1 MKIGNNEIQKIYVGS
16 VEITKAYAGSD
27 LVYENTPTPTGYTLP
42 DVSYLC
48 NYNAVDFDDDLQ
60 TFYRS
65 ENTQS
70 LNKDLTRTYG
80 SGTLALDGRK
90 VAINSNWSSAI
101 SYANA
106 SGNPFNINSNNQD
119 LTVIYKAAP
128 KSGTYDNQ
136 NNIIGNRGS
145 NTTYNWM
152 VRVMSFHNSVG
163 EQMQFTPS
171 VSPQTIVIRVHNG
184 DGERY
189 CVESEQ
195 IATQTGMDFSKQ
207 AASVGFFA
215 GFGNAFTEP
224 FKGDFYWLYVSRE
237 VLTDAQV
244 QQVIDYN
251 EHKEH
256 IEPDPS
262 EFLTKYFTVKALAS
276 GNITWAPSGTVEYS
290 VNEGTWNTWD
300 NTNGLAVSTND
311 EVRFRSTAN
320 TNYNGKTL
328 RVSGNYKV
336 EGNIM
341 SLLYGDNFSGQ
352 TTISTDL
359 AFSGLLAGPNA
370 YQNNTTL
377 LSAKNLVLP
386 ATTLSTQ
393 CYSMMFR
400 NATNLKSCPM
410 ELPATTLP
418 NYAYSEMFLK
428 CSSLTSTPIIS
439 ATTFGSYS
447 CKQMFA
453 NCTSLTTAPELT
465 VNTLSADYALNG
477 LFSGC
482 TSLSSISNIHLNAT
496 TLKNNCYASMFVG
509 CKNLRTT
516 IDLPA
521 TTLTNNCYQQ
531 MFMNCSGLTSTMV
544 LSATT
549 LANNCYTSMFE
560 GCKGLTQAPELPATT
575 LKSSCYSN
583 MFAGCT
589 SLTSTPTIS
598 ATTMASSA
606 CTAMFSGC
614 TSLTTAQVPSA
625 TNLSIGCYNGMF
637 KGCTSL
643 TTAPALPATAIATR
657 CYSGMFEGCTGL
669 NVAPTLSVTYLLQG
683 CYVNMFKGCTSL
695 TTAPA
700 LPATGFAG
708 PDVYWSMFEG
718 CTSLTTAPE
727 LSATTLTNN
736 CYKAMFSGCTNLS
749 YVKCLATNISAT
761 DCTTNWLN
769 GVSATGTFVKDPGM
783 SSWTAGASGIP
794 SGWTIQN

>member
-27 LVYENTPTPTGYTLP
+27 VVYENTPAPTGYTLP

-48 NYNAVDFDDDLQ
+48 NYNAVDFDDDTQ

-90 VAINSNWSSAI
+90 VAINSNWSSTI

-128 KSGTYDNQ
+128 LAGTYDNQ

-215 GFGNAFTEP
+215 GFGNALTEP

-256 IEPDPS
+256 IEPTPVDYS
-262 EFLTKYFTVKALAS
+262 KEYFTIKALS
-276 GNITWAPSGTVEYS
+276 GGTISWAPSGTVEYS

-311 EVRFRSTAN
+311 EVRFRSTGN
-320 TNYNGKTL
+320 TTYNGKTI
-328 RVSGNYKV
+328 RCTGNYDV
-336 EGNIM
+336 QGNIM

-352 TTISTDL
+352 TTISTDY
-359 AFSGLLAGPNA
+359 AFVALLAGPNA

-377 LSAKNLVLP
+377 QNAGNLVLP
-386 ATTLSTQ
+386 ATTLSEY
-393 CYSMMFR
+393 CYQMLFQ
-400 NATNLKSCPM
+400 NAINLRTAPA
-410 ELPATTLP
+410 ELPATTLG
-418 NYAYSEMFLK
+418 NYAYSEMFKK
-428 CSSLTSTPIIS
+428 CSSLTSGPIIS
-439 ATTFGSYS
+439 ATTFGRTS
-447 CKQMFA
+447 CKEMFA
-453 NCTSLTTAPELT
+453 SCTSLTTAPELI
-465 VNTLSADYALNG
+465 VNTLLGDNNLNG
-477 LFSGC
+477 MFSGC

-496 TLKNNCYASMFVG
+496 TLRNNCY
-509 CKNLRTT
+509 
-516 IDLPA
+516 
-521 TTLTNNCYQQ
+521 Y
-531 MFMNCSGLTSTMV
+531 
-544 LSATT
+544 
-549 LANNCYTSMFE
+549 
-560 GCKGLTQAPELPATT
+560 
-575 LKSSCYSN
+575 
-583 MFAGCT
+583 
-589 SLTSTPTIS
+589 
-598 ATTMASSA
+598 
-606 CTAMFSGC
+606 
-614 TSLTTAQVPSA
+614 
-625 TNLSIGCYNGMF
+625 
-637 KGCTSL
+637 
-643 TTAPALPATAIATR
+643 
-657 CYSGMFEGCTGL
+657 
-669 NVAPTLSVTYLLQG
+669 
-683 CYVNMFKGCTSL
+683 NMFKGCTSL
-695 TTAPA
+695 TTAPV
-700 LPATGFAG
+700 LPATTLATSC
-708 PDVYWSMFEG
+708 YQSMFENCTSLVNAPTLPATTLANYCYANMFRG

-727 LSATTLTNN
+727 TLPATTLANYCYQYMFQRCTSLTTAPELPATASVNN
-736 CYKAMFSGCTNLS
+736 CYQYMFSGCTNLN
-749 YVKCLATNISAT
+749 YVKCLLEDISAT
-761 DCTTNWLN
+761 NCTQNWLS
-769 GVSATGTFVKDPGM
+769 GVAATGTFVKPMDMFDWMG
-783 SSWTAGASGIP
+783 GESGIP
-794 SGWTIQN
+794 FDWDVEELDPDEEEW